1 MTDSPRR
8 GTEKRMDEATE
19 KAIESAAARAATKA
33 ADQAVEH
40 ALVAFR
46 DVVKEEVGAAK
57 RELGV
62 QIEVVRKEVSAI
74 ADGFER
80 TSERL
85 DGHDKRIE
93 RLEDHAG
100 LPTLEPAVE

>member
-1 MTDSPRR
+1 
-8 GTEKRMDEATE
+8 MDDATKE
-19 KAIESAAARAATKA
+19 MIESAAERAADKA
-33 ADQAVEH
+33 VDH
-40 ALVAFR
+40 ALAAFR

-74 ADGFER
+74 ADGFEQ

-85 DGHDKRIE
+85 DRHEQRIE

-100 LPTLEPAVE
+100 LPTLEPAVEG